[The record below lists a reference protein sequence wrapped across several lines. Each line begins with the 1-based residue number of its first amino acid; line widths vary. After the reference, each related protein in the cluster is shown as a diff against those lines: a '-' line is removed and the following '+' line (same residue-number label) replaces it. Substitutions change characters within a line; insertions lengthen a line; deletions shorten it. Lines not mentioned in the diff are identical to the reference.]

1 MFDIGWQELFILAVL
16 AIIVVG
22 PKDLPRAIKAVTHW
36 IRKVRSMARDLQ
48 DGLDDVVREAELD
61 DIKTE
66 ANKMMGEGFGP
77 ASRLA
82 DEFDMADLEK
92 DWSETVNDLKSVTNP
107 DKEKKLDDKPVRD
120 PVDDDMIDEIAGLD
134 EGPESDF
141 LPEPKP
147 KREILT
153 GLNKPLVQNH
163 EPVVAAD
170 SGGEPKKSEG

>member
-22 PKDLPRAIKAVTHW
+22 PKDLPRAIKTVTHW
-36 IRKVRSMARDLQ
+36 IRKARSMARDLQ

-107 DKEKKLDDKPVRD
+107 DKEKKLDDKPVRE

-134 EGPESDF
+134 ESPEPDF
-141 LPEPKP
+141 LPAPKP

-153 GLNKPLVQNH
+153 DLNEPLLQHH
-163 EPVVAAD
+163 EPVVSAD